1 MFSKEERKEL
11 NTQFWEGFRKE
22 MRNHKS
28 SNGRGINWI
37 NYPSDV
43 KDVYIRLQVE
53 PKSAKLCFDIQP
65 KDDDI
70 RSILWEQMT
79 ELKRVME
86 NETGEATSWNEF
98 DHEFH
103 GRTVSRVYWEL
114 NGLNFYNQKDH
125 KAIKDFLREKLIKFD
140 AFYQEYK
147 EILISLA
154 E

>member
-1 MFSKEERKEL
+1 MLTKEARKEL
-11 NTQFWEGFRKE
+11 NTHFWEGFRKE

-43 KDVYIRLQVE
+43 KDIYIRLIVAT
-53 PKSAKLCFDIQP
+53 KNASICFDIQP

-79 ELKRVME
+79 ELKVVME
-86 NETGEATSWNEF
+86 SEIGEAIWSEESHVFN
-98 DHEFH
+98 
-103 GRTVSRVYWEL
+103 GRTVSRIHWEM
-114 NGLNFYNQKDH
+114 NGLNFYDLNNH
-125 KAIKDFLREKLIKFD
+125 KEIKGFLRDKLIKFD
-140 AFYQEYK
+140 SFYQEYK

-154 E
+154 D